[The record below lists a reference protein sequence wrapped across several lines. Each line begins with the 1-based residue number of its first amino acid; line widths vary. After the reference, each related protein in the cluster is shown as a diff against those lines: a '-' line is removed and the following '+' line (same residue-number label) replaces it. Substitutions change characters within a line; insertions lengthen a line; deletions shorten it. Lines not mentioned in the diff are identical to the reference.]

1 MLSKKKIKKKKNL
14 ILVMLTKEQLPN
26 FLQIIRKYQ
35 KIKKIILMIITK
47 LMKRMH
53 NYNAKE
59 YFE

>member
-14 ILVMLTKEQLPN
+14 ILVMLIKEQLLN
-26 FLQIIRKYQ
+26 FFQIIRKCQ

-53 NYNAKE
+53 NYNVKE